1 MNFSMKLVLAGLAVT
16 LVLIPACT
24 HHRRRGGGGGGDE
37 TKNGCGVLPCGQG
50 PGAGH
55 HYGQTDRTFEVYIYT
70 DREDSTKCYADVDVG
85 TLWTMTQKHNGK
97 PVNQNVTWF
106 SDDNKDYTVAFDT
119 RKGSP
124 FEASVFHVVGPSYK
138 KNSGKIIKGG
148 DYYEYSIYSGDN
160 ATGTPC
166 LKAED
171 PGWHVN
177 P

>member
-1 MNFSMKLVLAGLAVT
+1 MNLSQKLVLAGLAVT
-16 LVLIPACT
+16 LVLVPACA
-24 HHRRRGGGGGGDE
+24 HHRRRGGGGDDRS
-37 TKNGCGVLPCGQG
+37 KGCGGLPCGQG

-70 DREDSTKCYADVDVG
+70 DLENSTKCYADMDVG

-97 PVNQNVTWF
+97 PVNQTVTWF
-106 SDDNKDYTVAFDT
+106 SDDNKDYTVVFDT
-119 RKGSP
+119 PKGSP
-124 FEASVFHVVGPSYK
+124 FQSDVFHITGPSYK
-138 KNSGKIIKGG
+138 QDSGKIVKGG

>member
-1 MNFSMKLVLAGLAVT
+1 MSLSAKLVLAGLAVT
-16 LVLIPACT
+16 LVLVPACA
-24 HHRRRGGGGGGDE
+24 HHRHGGGGK
-37 TKNGCGVLPCGQG
+37 TTSGCGGAPCGQG

-55 HYGQTDRTFEVYIYT
+55 HYGQMDRTFEVYIYT
-70 DREDSTKCYADVDVG
+70 DLEDPTKCYADVDAG

-97 PVNQNVTWF
+97 PVNQTVTWF
-106 SDDNKDYTVAFDT
+106 SDDNKEYTVAFDT
-119 RKGSP
+119 SKGSP
-124 FEASVFHVVGPSYK
+124 FESSVFHIKAPNYK
-138 KNSGKIIKGG
+138 QDSGKIIKGS